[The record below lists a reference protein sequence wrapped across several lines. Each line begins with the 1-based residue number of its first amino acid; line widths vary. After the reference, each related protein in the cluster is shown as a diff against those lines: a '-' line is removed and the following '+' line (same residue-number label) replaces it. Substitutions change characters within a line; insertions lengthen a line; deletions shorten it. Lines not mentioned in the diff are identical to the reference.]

1 MEEGGRVRERMEDE
15 RMRGRKEQT
24 LLVFSSPLRHSCL
37 SPLPMSVRLSLIHF
51 IDTIPVFSS
60 SSLVPWSNHPQ
71 CLYHNPS
78 ILPVRFP
85 THAIANPRF
94 TMPKYPDTH
103 HIQCS
108 ARASHETSERNTEE
122 IPSSGKGERCQRGA
136 DKYTRVK

>member
-1 MEEGGRVRERMEDE
+1 MRGMEDE
-15 RMRGRKEQT
+15 RKKGAT

-37 SPLPMSVRLSLIHF
+37 SPLPMSVRLSLNHF
-51 IDTIPVFSS
+51 IDTIPVFSSS

-94 TMPKYPDTH
+94 TMPKYPNTQTH
-103 HIQCS
+103 ITSS
-108 ARASHETSERNTEE
+108 AVLVPHTRHPRGIRKKSPVRGKERGVREVRIS
-122 IPSSGKGERCQRGA
+122 IPE
-136 DKYTRVK
+136 